1 MTIRAGCLIAVVLVF
16 YGILFTDQSTSA
28 DNAPS
33 QVSSSSCHSQNC
45 VLRSPT
51 RGGRVVVA
59 ISKQAL
65 EEMYSAGNDRAIALM
80 VMNGSAFLVPQN
92 TQVSVVDRSIGSRK
106 VLVLNG
112 SSMGQSGWV
121 PMEWVVEK

>member
-1 MTIRAGCLIAVVLVF
+1 MTIRTGCMISFALLLIGF
-16 YGILFTDQSTSA
+16 LFTDPSTSA
-28 DNAPS
+28 DNSPS
-33 QVSSSSCHSQNC
+33 QASSSSCRSDNC

-51 RGGRVVVA
+51 RGGRVAVA